1 MKTLLIPVLLLT
13 LSLPAL
19 AAGGNNNDQG
29 QNNNDQGQNKTRGA
43 PGPVI
48 GAGLPRLLI
57 GGGIYWIVRRRKRR
71 PNFVHLRPSTS
82 RVRGAPFNVRHL
94 ITVAAFSSLDW
105 LVCPLRS
112 GPP

>member
-19 AAGGNNNDQG
+19 AAGVNNNDQG

-48 GAGLPRLLI
+48 GAGLPLLLI
-57 GGGIYWIVRRRKRR
+57 GGGIYWIVRRRKKA
-71 PNFVHLRPSTS
+71 T
-82 RVRGAPFNVRHL
+82 
-94 ITVAAFSSLDW
+94 
-105 LVCPLRS
+105 
-112 GPP
+112 

>member
-43 PGPVI
+43 SWSRHRCGPS
-48 GAGLPRLLI
+48 P
-57 GGGIYWIVRRRKRR
+57 
-71 PNFVHLRPSTS
+71 TS
-82 RVRGAPFNVRHL
+82 NWRRHL
-94 ITVAAFSSLDW
+94 LD
-105 LVCPLRS
+105 RT
-112 GPP
+112 PPKKGDLISYT

>member
-29 QNNNDQGQNKTRGA
+29 QNNNDQGQNKTRDA

-48 GAGLPRLLI
+48 GAGLPLLLI
-57 GGGIYWIVRRRKRR
+57 GGGIYWIVRRRKKA
-71 PNFVHLRPSTS
+71 T
-82 RVRGAPFNVRHL
+82 
-94 ITVAAFSSLDW
+94 
-105 LVCPLRS
+105 
-112 GPP
+112 